1 MLHLELK
8 SCSSELHRNPSKLLL
23 ILSSY
28 FTKIGHTVFKN
39 EHSKLKLVLECLLWF
54 LYFFFLDT
62 TYVYCLIILRN
73 CLSQCRG
80 CRMSNNTH
88 LPSVVSVKS
97 SGWCQWQFEPCLCK
111 ASMLLTNKRV
121 KVSVWHYASTLG
133 RYPQALKSVSW
144 GHPHAGYLC
153 GGCCCGWKLL
163 WWDQLSLGRTHG
175 GSWAMGEVMQVDN
188 FVQVPLVR
196 KKPGFC
202 ITADLGRRNIN
213 EQVLITVA

>member
-1 MLHLELK
+1 M
-8 SCSSELHRNPSKLLL
+8 STVNWSWSWSAYYG
-23 ILSSY
+23 SY
-28 FTKIGHTVFKN
+28 T
-39 EHSKLKLVLECLLWF
+39 
-54 LYFFFLDT
+54 FFFGHHLCILFNNIEKLSVPVQRLQNEQQYSSSLCSVCEKFWLMPVAIWTLSLQGLHAVDEQKGKGFSLAL
-62 TYVYCLIILRN
+62 CLHPGKIPTSIEI
-73 CLSQCRG
+73 
-80 CRMSNNTH
+80 MS
-88 LPSVVSVKS
+88 
-97 SGWCQWQFEPCLCK
+97 
-111 ASMLLTNKRV
+111 
-121 KVSVWHYASTLG
+121 
-133 RYPQALKSVSW
+133 
-144 GHPHAGYLC
+144 PHAGYLC